1 MLYTYATD
9 SLVHPRP
16 PLKPKTRQFKLA
28 VEQSLANTLNKLES
42 TIRKRRGYPRHR

>member
-9 SLVHPRP
+9 SLVHPR

-42 TIRKRRGYPRHR
+42 TIRKRQGYPWHR